1 MKIQTTKEKKKSLA
15 FLLFYTAKTFWKQN
29 KTILIFILIAF
40 LIEDILGPLQN
51 YIIGNVINKIIEN
64 ITHANSLFDKT
75 VFIYFA
81 IFIGFILLS
90 SILYRLIYFSYQ
102 YDDLLSPFYMDKI
115 FMEKI
120 LKLDPQKFEDPK
132 FVQEKNKVEWN
143 MWKIR
148 RTFEDTYTIV
158 GRVAITIGLILI
170 IARFNVWLL
179 FLIVLSQIP
188 NLLIN
193 LLFGKRYWNIWDSNG
208 EEKIMYQAYQ
218 GNLHTDELE
227 QFQELKVLGYGEY
240 VKNRALNINRKF
252 VDRTI
257 KLEVKRNIWAVIGT
271 LFEYSCLAVSYYI
284 LFSALLNELIP
295 AGTLFFLYS
304 TMGSVRG
311 NLNSIFFKLTNVQ
324 ANKNI
329 LESFHTFLE
338 TSEIIP
344 NGKIKIKMNK
354 PLSIRFENVWF
365 AYPNSK
371 KWVLEDISFNLRSDE
386 DIALVGENGAGKS
399 TIIKLILRVYNPTK
413 GEIYINDIPLK
424 DIEIN
429 SFYKRIGFLS
439 QQFNRPRI
447 TAGENIYIGDTT
459 KKLSLSRL
467 KYSASL
473 AKANTFIEK
482 YPQKYKTFLTKEV
495 EGGTIPSGGQW
506 QRIAIARVFYKDPSL
521 LILDEPTS
529 AIDALAEEEIF
540 DNIHKNSKNK
550 TVIIVSHRFA
560 TVKKAKR
567 IVVLKNGKIVEDG
580 THTSLMKANGL
591 YKEMYEAQSS

>member
-1 MKIQTTKEKKKSLA
+1 
-15 FLLFYTAKTFWKQN
+15 
-29 KTILIFILIAF
+29 
-40 LIEDILGPLQN
+40 
-51 YIIGNVINKIIEN
+51 
-64 ITHANSLFDKT
+64 
-75 VFIYFA
+75 
-81 IFIGFILLS
+81 
-90 SILYRLIYFSYQ
+90 
-102 YDDLLSPFYMDKI
+102 MDKI

-371 KWVLEDISFNLRSDE
+371 KWVLEDISFNLRSVKTLRW
-386 DIALVGENGAGKS
+386 LVKM
-399 TIIKLILRVYNPTK
+399 VPV
-413 GEIYINDIPLK
+413 
-424 DIEIN
+424 
-429 SFYKRIGFLS
+429 
-439 QQFNRPRI
+439 
-447 TAGENIYIGDTT
+447 
-459 KKLSLSRL
+459 
-467 KYSASL
+467 
-473 AKANTFIEK
+473 KA
-482 YPQKYKTFLTKEV
+482 Q
-495 EGGTIPSGGQW
+495 
-506 QRIAIARVFYKDPSL
+506 
-521 LILDEPTS
+521 
-529 AIDALAEEEIF
+529 
-540 DNIHKNSKNK
+540 
-550 TVIIVSHRFA
+550 
-560 TVKKAKR
+560 
-567 IVVLKNGKIVEDG
+567 
-580 THTSLMKANGL
+580 
-591 YKEMYEAQSS
+591 